1 VRIREGDEWK
11 TMFKICYYHFEYV
24 VMPFGLT
31 NVLIIFQHLMN
42 NVFDEY
48 LDDFCGIL
56 HQCHPHFLKEHGGP

>member
-1 VRIREGDEWK
+1 
-11 TMFKICYYHFEYV
+11 
-24 VMPFGLT
+24 MPFGLT

-56 HQCHPHFLKEHGGP
+56 NQCHPHFLKEHGGP